1 MCVACVQNVIYAEAI
16 FDYQGNDNEEL
27 SFHAGDLI
35 EVSDTSHKQWWWGT
49 IKATTLSSKTS
60 QPKSNTTATPCDE
73 IRHGWIPAS
82 YVRVSRSILILNRFV
97 ERFLYGLFS
106 ERHCATV
113 EELHKGEYEIPGGGC
128 IPLEILDT
136 SGKYSVN

>member
-97 ERFLYGLFS
+97 ERFLYDFNLFDYYQIFYS
-106 ERHCATV
+106 LMFV
-113 EELHKGEYEIPGGGC
+113 F
-128 IPLEILDT
+128 IL
-136 SGKYSVN
+136 SIFNFLS

>member
-82 YVRVSRSILILNRFV
+82 YVRVSRSIMILNRFV
-97 ERFLYGLFS
+97 ERFLYDFNLFDYYQIIS
-106 ERHCATV
+106 KDYRRFIVDQLKQSLYHAIC
-113 EELHKGEYEIPGGGC
+113 K
-128 IPLEILDT
+128 
-136 SGKYSVN
+136 S

>member
-82 YVRVSRSILILNRFV
+82 YVRVSRSIMILNRFV
-97 ERFLYGLFS
+97 ERFLYDFNLFDYYQIFYS
-106 ERHCATV
+106 LMFV
-113 EELHKGEYEIPGGGC
+113 F
-128 IPLEILDT
+128 IL
-136 SGKYSVN
+136 SIFNFLS